1 MNTTWIINRYQLS
14 FMRKSLVILTFVMVG
29 VVLLSLILGLVMQDT
44 ISFMSLEISTAISVF
59 VCGLNSFKEC
69 FGFSLQNAASRK
81 NVYLGTLLAA
91 VGTALAFAVM
101 EYLIFLLTLGA
112 EALAGNLV
120 WETMVGLLY
129 PLRYAG
135 AGALQMHVE
144 YFFFNAAVNL
154 AMFMTGFFITT
165 AYYRM
170 NKLWKVII
178 SVGVPV
184 FFIILLPVI
193 FVLTDYRL
201 MNAMADLLVACFG
214 LSTANPWCAVGTF
227 TVLAA
232 LMAALTWPLIRRAVI
247 KE

>member
-1 MNTTWIINRYQLS
+1 MNTTLIINRYQLS

-29 VVLLSLILGLVMQDT
+29 VVLLSLILGLVMQET

-59 VCGLNSFKEC
+59 VGGLNSFKEC

-81 NVYLGTLLAA
+81 NVYLGTLLAG

-101 EYLIFLLTLGA
+101 ESMIFLLTLGA

-120 WETMVGLLY
+120 WETMVEMLY

-135 AGALQMHVE
+135 AGAWKLYAE
-144 YFFFNAAVNL
+144 CFLFNAAVNL
-154 AMFMTGFFITT
+154 AMFMMGFFITT

-184 FFIILLPVI
+184 FFVILLPVI

-201 MNAMADLLVACFG
+201 MNALADLLVACFG
-214 LSTANPWCAVGTF
+214 LSTQNPWCAVGTF
-227 TVLAA
+227 TGLAA